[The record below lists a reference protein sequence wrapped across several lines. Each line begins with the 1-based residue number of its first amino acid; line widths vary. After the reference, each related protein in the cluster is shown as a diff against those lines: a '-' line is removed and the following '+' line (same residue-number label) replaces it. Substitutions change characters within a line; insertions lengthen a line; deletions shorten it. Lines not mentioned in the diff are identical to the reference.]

1 MQGNAQPAGQ
11 AGQPVDAEHFNRLQ
25 HDTSTAS
32 NLLSHFD
39 DWEAIVQQAG
49 QASGSGGREAVN
61 ASSGATVVNADVI
74 REAVQ
79 DFLQRQ
85 APASSTQTMMNG
97 SALVSPIHQRCCSV
111 VSVAISA
118 VWPLPKA
125 RGVVVASCQAFCL
138 KQVLCTNVKDRRAG
152 AGTFSGPGASFEALS
167 FLCIQL
173 HCCAAGG
180 VTRD

>member
-1 MQGNAQPAGQ
+1 MQRQRGTPNQHLSPQALAFCAAEHLASIWMQGDTQPAGQ

-49 QASGSGGREAVN
+49 QAGGGGGREAVN

-85 APASSTQTMMNG
+85 VPASSTQTMMNG
-97 SALVSPIHQRCCSV
+97 SALVSTV
-111 VSVAISA
+111 
-118 VWPLPKA
+118 
-125 RGVVVASCQAFCL
+125 
-138 KQVLCTNVKDRRAG
+138 N
-152 AGTFSGPGASFEALS
+152 
-167 FLCIQL
+167 
-173 HCCAAGG
+173 
-180 VTRD
+180 